1 MAMRLSRSIVGEAEA
16 EAVRR
21 VIVEDGY
28 LGIGAETKRFEE
40 ELSSYLGVDPDM
52 VATVNSGTAA
62 LTIAVDAVAPGR
74 FAPGAEVR
82 GSVLVPSLTFVS
94 SFQAITACGCR
105 PIACEVL
112 PNTVT
117 IDLKDAEKR
126 LAKDTFAI
134 MPVHYASNPW
144 HLGEVYDFAKKHGL
158 RVIEDAAHAFGCKY
172 HGRKVGSF
180 GDMVCFSFDGIK
192 NITCGEGGF
201 VVVFDREAASVMQ
214 DTRLLS
220 VQNDTRARFK
230 GERTWDA
237 DVSRQGW
244 RFHLSNIMAAI
255 GRVQLSRFEKEFVPA
270 RKHLAALYREL
281 LTGVQGVELLD
292 QDPEDDIVLHIQP
305 VKVLNGKMPAVRQYL
320 REHGIPVGVHYKP
333 NHLHSYFSDPSAAP
347 LPVTERLYGELM
359 TIPMHPALSD
369 DDVRLVCSTLKEA
382 LSRA

>member
-74 FAPGAEVR
+74 YVPGGEVR

-144 HLGEVYDFAKKHGL
+144 HLGEVYDFARKHGL

-172 HGRKVGSF
+172 HGKKVGSF

-192 NITCGEGGF
+192 NITSGEGGF
-201 VVVFDREAASVMQ
+201 VVAFDKEAAGVMQ

-255 GRVQLSRFEKEFVPA
+255 GRVQLSRFEKEFAPA
-270 RKHLAALYREL
+270 RRHLAALYREL
-281 LTGVQGVELLD
+281 LSGMKGVELLD

-305 VKVLNGKMPAVRQYL
+305 VKVLDGKMPAVRQYL
-320 REHGIPVGVHYKP
+320 RDHGVPVGVHYKP
-333 NHLHSYFSDPSAAP
+333 NHLHSYFSDPKAAP
-347 LPVTERLYGELM
+347 LPVTEKLYGELM

-369 DDVRLVCSTLKEA
+369 DDVRFVCSTLKEA
-382 LSRA
+382 IDRA

>member
-1 MAMRLSRSIVGEAEA
+1 
-16 EAVRR
+16 
-21 VIVEDGY
+21 
-28 LGIGAETKRFEE
+28 
-40 ELSSYLGVDPDM
+40 
-52 VATVNSGTAA
+52 
-62 LTIAVDAVAPGR
+62 
-74 FAPGAEVR
+74 
-82 GSVLVPSLTFVS
+82 
-94 SFQAITACGCR
+94 
-105 PIACEVL
+105 
-112 PNTVT
+112 
-117 IDLKDAEKR
+117 
-126 LAKDTFAI
+126 

-172 HGRKVGSF
+172 HGRKIGSF

-201 VVVFDREAASVMQ
+201 VVAFDREAASVMQ

-382 LSRA
+382 LSMA

>member
-1 MAMRLSRSIVGEAEA
+1 
-16 EAVRR
+16 
-21 VIVEDGY
+21 
-28 LGIGAETKRFEE
+28 
-40 ELSSYLGVDPDM
+40 M

-172 HGRKVGSF
+172 HGRKIGSF

-201 VVVFDREAASVMQ
+201 VVAFDREAASVMQ

>member
-94 SFQAITACGCR
+94 SFQAITACG
-105 PIACEVL
+105 VL

-172 HGRKVGSF
+172 HGRKIGSF

-201 VVVFDREAASVMQ
+201 VVAFDRESASVMQ

-281 LTGVQGVELLD
+281 LTGGQGVELLD